1 MRESVLH
8 NAFKIYKKYRK
19 ITTPIK
25 GKKYKLWVADTLQ
38 KKRLGLSPL
47 NSLPRGW
54 GMIFTYNSDV
64 DHAFTMEKTKI
75 PLTIIFLDKNFN
87 VVDVFKCRPG
97 QKGSIKPRN
106 KNYRYVVEI

>member
-1 MRESVLH
+1 MLH

-25 GKKYKLWVADTLQ
+25 GKKYNLWVADTPQ

-47 NSLPRGW
+47 GSLPRGW
-54 GMIFTYNSDV
+54 GMIFTYDSDV
-64 DHAFTMEKTKI
+64 HHGFTMEKTKI

-87 VVDVFKCRPG
+87 VVDSFKCRPG
-97 QKGSIKPRN
+97 QKGSIKPEN